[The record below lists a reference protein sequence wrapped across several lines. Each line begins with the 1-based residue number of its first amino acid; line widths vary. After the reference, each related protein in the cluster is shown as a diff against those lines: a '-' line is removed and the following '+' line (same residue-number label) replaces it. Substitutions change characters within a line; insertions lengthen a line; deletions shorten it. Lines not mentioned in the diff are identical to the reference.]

1 MLTLAI
7 IDDEP
12 AARDLIRT
20 VVQEKMPTARIVG
33 EAGSVAEALELL
45 QTANPQIVLLDIALA
60 DGSGFDLLQ
69 RHPGPMPQIIFITAF
84 NDFAVKAFRFSAL
97 DYLVK
102 PFDPADLVAALHKA
116 QSRQYPDFFSAQ
128 LSNLMAVNH
137 SRSFDKIA
145 LPTAGALHLIPVEDI
160 IRLESNT
167 GYTTIFVQKGEKI
180 LLARN
185 IKEFEEMLQDNA
197 FFRIHQS
204 HLVNLHWVEKI
215 LYEDGDLAQMRDGIR
230 LPISRRRREAF
241 TASLLALGTV
251 KRI

>member
-12 AARDLIRT
+12 AAREIIRT
-20 VVQEKMPTARIVG
+20 IVQEKMPDARIIG
-33 EAGSVAEALELL
+33 EAGSVEDGLKLL
-45 QTANPQIVLLDIALA
+45 QNITPGVLLLDIGLT
-60 DGSGFDLLQ
+60 DGTGFDLLQ
-69 RHPGPMPQIIFITAF
+69 RYNGPPLQVIFITAF
-84 NDFAVKAFRFSAL
+84 DEFAVKAFRFSAL

-102 PFDPADLVAALHKA
+102 PFDPADLVGALHKVRS
-116 QSRQYPDFFSAQ
+116 QQYPDFFSAQ
-128 LSNLMAVNH
+128 LSNLLAANY

-160 IRLESNT
+160 IRLESNA

-185 IKEFEEMLQDNA
+185 IKEFEDMLQDNA

-215 LYEDGDLAQMRDGIR
+215 LHADGDLAQMRDGVK
-230 LPISRRRREAF
+230 LPISRRRREEFIA
-241 TASLLALGTV
+241 ALLALGTI
-251 KRI
+251 KLL